1 MRASV
6 PAQMLFIPAFRAP
19 AVMLKSALA
28 VSRAEARQD
37 TGRAQG
43 ARAGYG
49 SKVSA

>member
-1 MRASV
+1 
-6 PAQMLFIPAFRAP
+6 MLFIPAFRAP